1 VADDV
6 GNAAVTQSGQYY
18 VLASSRI
25 VTPPP

>member
-6 GNAAVTQSGQYY
+6 GDAAVTQSGQY
-18 VLASSRI
+18 LLGISWI